1 MIFYR
6 SDVRIILPVILYSQ
20 MESIDKFTLEL
31 LTNKIHYKRYLE
43 REEPKKFKEHEEYL
57 EKIKKYKSKIL
68 RLSNEFLENPE
79 KMFNIEMNEMFA
91 IYSKTI
97 IKYIELKE
105 IERENLYNKDEEND
119 EEDDEILF
127 DPEKIEDSGSDIED
141 SKKTSSFPI
150 LDAFSFEQTL
160 PQKKEGTL
168 PPVQKKTF
176 WGDTIKKMEI

>member
-1 MIFYR
+1 
-6 SDVRIILPVILYSQ
+6 

-31 LTNKIHYKRYLE
+31 LTNKIHYKKYLE
-43 REEPKKFKEHEEYL
+43 REEPKKFKEHQEYL
-57 EKIKKYKSKIL
+57 EKIKKHKSKIL

-105 IERENLYNKDEEND
+105 IERENLYNKDD
-119 EEDDEILF
+119 ESEDEEILF
-127 DPEKIEDSGSDIED
+127 DPDTLHEYESDIEE
-141 SKKTSSFPI
+141 SEKIQSLPI

-160 PQKKEGTL
+160 PQKKESPL
-168 PPVQKKTF
+168 SPPQMNTF